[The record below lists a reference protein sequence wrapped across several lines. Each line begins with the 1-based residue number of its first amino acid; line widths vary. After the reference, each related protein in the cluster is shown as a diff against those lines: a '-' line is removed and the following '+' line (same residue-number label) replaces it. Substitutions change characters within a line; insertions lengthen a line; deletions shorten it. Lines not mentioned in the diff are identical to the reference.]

1 MNHGTRGSRRRQ
13 RRAGPLH
20 GYPAAWPWTHDGRTR
35 TGLCVLA
42 CCCAALAACTAA
54 PPKGPDTAVTTPAV
68 GRPPAPASVQAA
80 LSSEAFT
87 PYAGLSV
94 ITGDGLAPGET
105 IAALHTACM
114 DDAGYGQYANNT
126 PYAVITLD
134 EAFWGP
140 YAQWGYIGTA
150 VAAQDGFDTPLSGG
164 SGFSNPPGLPTGA
177 QVASGKCANIVDDF
191 DSGQFATSLAG
202 IQTLNNAIV
211 NDVAQDPDV
220 KNATKAWS
228 ACMAR
233 NGYSAADP
241 GTLPTAEVYA
251 LGLRFMGPN
260 NPGTTSIP
268 GLTPAQNKAQIAT
281 AVADADC
288 TQAADLAGIYFAVQA
303 SDAQQIV
310 TANQEALGAAVR
322 QYKANYGQELSKL
335 PTLLQT
341 TSPRPARK
349 VQT

>member
-1 MNHGTRGSRRRQ
+1 M
-13 RRAGPLH
+13 
-20 GYPAAWPWTHDGRTR
+20 RTS
-35 TGLCVLA
+35 TGLCLLI
-42 CCCAALAACTAA
+42 CGAALAACTAA
-54 PPKGPDTAVTTPAV
+54 PPKGPDTSVTTPTV
-68 GRPPAPASVQAA
+68 GRPPPPASVQAA

-87 PYAGLSV
+87 PYAGLSAV
-94 ITGDGLAPGET
+94 TGDGLAPGET

-134 EAFWGP
+134 EALWGA
-140 YAQWGYIGTA
+140 YAEWGYIGTA
-150 VAAQDGFDTPLSGG
+150 EAAQYGFNTPLPAGT
-164 SGFSNPPGLPTGA
+164 GFSNPPGLPTDA
-177 QVASGKCANIVDDF
+177 QAASGKCANIVDDF
-191 DSGQFATSLAG
+191 DSGQWATSLAG

-211 NDVAQDPDV
+211 NEVAQDPDV

-233 NGYSAADP
+233 NGYPAADP
-241 GTLPTAEVYA
+241 GTLPDIEVRA

-268 GLTPAQNKAQIAT
+268 GLTPAKNKAQIA
-281 AVADADC
+281 AAAADADC
-288 TQAADLAGIYFAVQA
+288 TQATDLAGIYFAVQA
-303 SDAQQIV
+303 SYAQQIV
-310 TANQEALGAAVR
+310 TANQQALGAAVR

-335 PTLLQT
+335 PALLRT
-341 TSPRPARK
+341 TSATPARK